1 MAEKLNLLAFDCGN
15 SSIRTILC
23 QFDGGKVESEV
34 ILKEPNRII
43 EKDGLFYW
51 DMMEIF
57 NTMKRGVALAAKR
70 GKIDSVGLFRHSA
83 SVGLSR

>member
-1 MAEKLNLLAFDCGN
+1 M
-15 SSIRTILC
+15 
-23 QFDGGKVESEV
+23 ESEV

-57 NTMKRGVALAAKR
+57 NTMKRGRGLAAEKKER
-70 GKIDSVGLFRHSA
+70 N
-83 SVGLSR
+83 

>member
-23 QFDGGKVESEV
+23 HFHGGKVESEV

-57 NTMKRGVALAAKR
+57 NTMKRGVALAAES
-70 GKIDSVGLFRHSA
+70 IFRMTIISYK
-83 SVGLSR
+83 SL

>member
-43 EKDGLFYW
+43 EKTGCS
-51 DMMEIF
+51 I
-57 NTMKRGVALAAKR
+57 G
-70 GKIDSVGLFRHSA
+70 I
-83 SVGLSR
+83 